1 MYHHDPKIFPEPEVF
16 RPERW
21 LVSDEEFNKLERYMM
36 PFSRGSRMCVAM
48 KYVSLQFPYICSISI
63 FPLIAIPSPDHFD
76 HPSPPLVI

>member
-1 MYHHDPKIFPEPEVF
+1 MYHHDPNIFPEPQIF

-48 KYVSLQFPYICSISI
+48 K
-63 FPLIAIPSPDHFD
+63 
-76 HPSPPLVI
+76 